1 MSTTQAIPGEAL
13 DIRPY
18 GPALIEAKTS
28 KLIKT
33 EQFELIR
40 LVLPTGK
47 IIPEHDT
54 PGPITVHC
62 LEGCIEFTAAGKT
75 ETLGPGQ
82 LLYLEASE
90 PHSLKCL
97 EAASVLVTK
106 ITGS

>member
-1 MSTTQAIPGEAL
+1 MSITQATPGEAL

-18 GPALIEAKTS
+18 GPVLAEAKTC

-40 LVLPTGK
+40 LVLPAGK
-47 IIPEHDT
+47 VIPEHNT
-54 PGPITVHC
+54 PGQITVQC
-62 LEGCIEFTAAGKT
+62 LEGCIEFTSAGKT

-82 LLYLEASE
+82 LLYLEAGE
-90 PHSLKCL
+90 PHSLKCI

-106 ITGS
+106 MSGS

>member
-1 MSTTQAIPGEAL
+1 MSTIQAVPGEAL

-18 GPALIEAKTS
+18 GPALAEAKTC

-40 LVLPTGK
+40 LVLPAGK
-47 IIPEHDT
+47 VIPEHNT
-54 PGPITVHC
+54 PGQITVQC
-62 LEGCIEFTAAGKT
+62 LEGCIEFTSAGKA

-82 LLYLEASE
+82 LLYLEAGE

-106 ITGS
+106 MSGN